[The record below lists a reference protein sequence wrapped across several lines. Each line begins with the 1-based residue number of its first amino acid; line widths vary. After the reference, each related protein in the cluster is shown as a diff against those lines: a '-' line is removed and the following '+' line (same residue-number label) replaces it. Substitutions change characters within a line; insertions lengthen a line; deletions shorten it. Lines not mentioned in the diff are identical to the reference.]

1 MQVLRKKGRIA
12 VREGREFE
20 CTSKYIEKYLSYNIK
35 RVVREG
41 WLQEKIII
49 KTIIE
54 YT

>member
-20 CTSKYIEKYLSYNIK
+20 CTSKYIEKYLSY
-35 RVVREG
+35 REG